1 MDWKSAFARAQ
12 RGLREERR
20 LYLVAVS
27 SLSVAF
33 LCLAVALLFMQ
44 NLGDFGER
52 WGQSNHLSVY
62 LADDAPAEAV
72 AQLSVVLEA
81 LPEVQAVQSV
91 SAEQARADFVSQST
105 GSTDLSSIPADVFPA
120 SLEVEL
126 VPGTPVQ
133 RLSGLSAR
141 LSSFAAV
148 AEVETYSS
156 FFERLDSLLQ
166 AGHGLA
172 LGLALLVSLCVLAV
186 VGNTIRLAVARRTR
200 EIEVMKLCG
209 ATDSFVRRP
218 FVLEGAFQGSMSA
231 FVALVLLVIAFLVL
245 RERADGILTALT
257 GTRLLFLSP
266 GAIIGL
272 VVGGAVAG
280 AVGSAMSLRRYLV
293 V

>member
-1 MDWKSAFARAQ
+1 MDWKSAFARAR

-44 NLGDFGER
+44 NLGELGQR

-62 LADDAPAEAV
+62 LADGAAESDV
-72 AQLSVVLEA
+72 AQLRVVLEA
-81 LPEVQAVQSV
+81 LPEVESVESV
-91 SAEQARADFVSQST
+91 SSEQARAEFMAQST
-105 GSTDLSSIPADVFPA
+105 MGEELSSLPADVFPA
-120 SLEVEL
+120 SLEIEVAG
-126 VPGTPVQ
+126 GTPVQ
-133 RLSGLSAR
+133 RLEGLSQR
-141 LSSFAAV
+141 LGSFGAV

-156 FFERLDSLLQ
+156 FFERLDSLLS
-166 AGHGLA
+166 AGRGLA
-172 LGLALLVSLCVLAV
+172 MGLALLVSLCVLAV

-231 FVALVLLVIAFLVL
+231 LIALFLLTVAFLIL
-245 RERADGILTALT
+245 RERADSMLTALM
-257 GTRLLFLSP
+257 GMRLLFLSP
-266 GAIIGL
+266 LAIVGL
-272 VVGGAVAG
+272 LFGGAFAG
-280 AVGSAMSLRRYLV
+280 AAGSALSLRRYLV

>member
-1 MDWKSAFARAQ
+1 MDWKSAFTRAR

-44 NLGDFGER
+44 NLGALGER

-62 LADDAPAEAV
+62 LADNASDTDV
-72 AQLSVVLEA
+72 AQLRVVLEA
-81 LPEVQAVQSV
+81 LPEVEQVQSV
-91 SAEQARADFVSQST
+91 SSEQARAEFIAQST
-105 GSTDLSSIPADVFPA
+105 MGEELSTLPADVFPA
-120 SLEVEL
+120 SLEIEVAS
-126 VPGTPVQ
+126 GTPVQ
-133 RLSGLSAR
+133 RLESLSQR
-141 LSSFAAV
+141 LGSFGSV

-156 FFERLDSLLQ
+156 FFERLHSLLS
-166 AGHGLA
+166 AGRGLA
-172 LGLALLVSLCVLAV
+172 MGLALLVSLCVLAV

-231 FVALVLLVIAFLVL
+231 FLALLLLSAAFLVL
-245 RERADGILTALT
+245 RERADDMLTALM
-257 GTRLLFLSP
+257 GMRLLFLSP
-266 GAIIGL
+266 LAMLGL
-272 VVGGAVAG
+272 LFGGALAG
-280 AVGSAMSLRRYLV
+280 AVGSALSLRRYLV

>member
-1 MDWKSAFARAQ
+1 MDWKSAFARAR

-44 NLGDFGER
+44 NLGAFGER

-62 LADDAPAEAV
+62 LTDDAPAEAV
-72 AQLSVVLEA
+72 SQLRVVLEA
-81 LPEVQAVQSV
+81 LPEVQTVESV
-91 SAEQARADFVSQST
+91 SAEQARDDFVAQST
-105 GSTDLSSIPADVFPA
+105 RGDELSSIPADIFPA

-126 VPGTPVQ
+126 HSGTPVQ
-133 RLSGLSAR
+133 RIDSLSAR
-141 LSSFAAV
+141 LRSFGAV
-148 AEVETYSS
+148 AEVETYST

-166 AGHGLA
+166 AGRGLA

-231 FVALVLLVIAFLVL
+231 FVALALLVIAFLIL
-245 RERADGILTALT
+245 RDQADGMLSALT

-266 GAIIGL
+266 LSVIGL
-272 VVGGAVAG
+272 LVGGTLAG

>member
-1 MDWKSAFARAQ
+1 MDWKSAFARAR

-44 NLGDFGER
+44 NLGEFGQR

-62 LADDAPAEAV
+62 LADDAAANDV
-72 AQLSVVLEA
+72 AQLRVVLEG
-81 LPEVQAVQSV
+81 LTEVEHVESV
-91 SAEQARADFVSQST
+91 SSEQARSEFMAQST
-105 GSTDLSSIPADVFPA
+105 MHDDLSSLPADVFPA

-126 VPGTPVQ
+126 ANGTPVQ
-133 RLSGLSAR
+133 RLEGLAQR
-141 LSSFAAV
+141 LGSFRAV

-156 FFERLDSLLQ
+156 FFERLDSLLR
-166 AGHGLA
+166 AGRGLA
-172 LGLALLVSLCVLAV
+172 MGLALLVSLCVLAV

-209 ATDSFVRRP
+209 ATDAFVRRP

-231 FVALVLLVIAFLVL
+231 FLALALLTLAFLLL
-245 RERADGILTALT
+245 RDRADGMLTALT

-266 GAIIGL
+266 LAMVGL
-272 VVGGAVAG
+272 LVGGALAG
-280 AVGSAMSLRRYLV
+280 AIGSALSLRRYLV